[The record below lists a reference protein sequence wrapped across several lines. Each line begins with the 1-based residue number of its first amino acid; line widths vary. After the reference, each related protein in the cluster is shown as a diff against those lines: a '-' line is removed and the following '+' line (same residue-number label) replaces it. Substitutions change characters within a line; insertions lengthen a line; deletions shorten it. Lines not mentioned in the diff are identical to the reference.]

1 MDKNLIMI
9 MITSSSEQEAKT
21 IIEKLLKNRLIACG
35 NLIGPISSSFWWK
48 DRIETSKEYLILL
61 KSRNNLFNKIEREV
75 LRLHSYEIPEMI
87 VFPIIDGSK
96 DYLKW
101 INTSLMPI
109 NSK

>member
-48 DRIETSKEYLILL
+48 DCIETSKEYLILL

-87 VFPIIDGSK
+87 VFPIVDGSK

-109 NSK
+109 NSR

>member
-9 MITSSSEQEAKT
+9 MITSDSEQEAKT

-48 DRIETSKEYLILL
+48 DCIETSKEYLILL
-61 KSRNNLFNKIEREV
+61 KSRKDLFNKIEKEV
-75 LRLHSYEIPEMI
+75 LRLHSYEVPEMI

-101 INTSLMPI
+101 INTSLI
-109 NSK
+109 CH

>member
-1 MDKNLIMI
+1 LDKNLIMI
-9 MITSSSEQEAKT
+9 LITSGSEQDAKT

-48 DRIETSKEYLILL
+48 DCIETSKEYLILL
-61 KSRNNLFNKIEREV
+61 KSRNDLFNKIEKEV
-75 LRLHSYEIPEMI
+75 LRLHSYEVPEMI

-101 INTSLMPI
+101 INTSLI
-109 NSK
+109 CH

>member
-9 MITSSSEQEAKT
+9 MITSGSEQEAKI

-48 DRIETSKEYLILL
+48 EGIETSKEYLILL
-61 KSRNNLFNKIEREV
+61 KSRKNLFNKIEREV
-75 LRLHSYEIPEMI
+75 LRLHSYEVPEMI

-101 INTSLMPI
+101 LNTSLM
-109 NSK
+109 SQ

>member
-9 MITSSSEQEAKT
+9 MITSDSEQEAKT

-48 DRIETSKEYLILL
+48 DCIETSKEYLILL
-61 KSRNNLFNKIEREV
+61 KSRNDLFNKIEKEV
-75 LRLHSYEIPEMI
+75 LRLHSYEVPEMI

-101 INTSLMPI
+101 INTSLI
-109 NSK
+109 HH

>member
-1 MDKNLIMI
+1 
-9 MITSSSEQEAKT
+9 MITSDSEQEAKT

-48 DRIETSKEYLILL
+48 DCIETSKEYLILL
-61 KSRNNLFNKIEREV
+61 KSRNDLFNKIEKEV
-75 LRLHSYEIPEMI
+75 LRLHSYEVPEMI

-101 INTSLMPI
+101 INTSLI
-109 NSK
+109 CH

>member
-9 MITSSSEQEAKT
+9 MITSGSEQEAKT

-48 DRIETSKEYLILL
+48 DCIETSKEYLILL
-61 KSRNNLFNKIEREV
+61 KSRNNLFNEIEREV
-75 LRLHSYEIPEMI
+75 LRLHSYEVPEII

-101 INTSLMPI
+101 INTSL
-109 NSK
+109 NLH

>member
-1 MDKNLIMI
+1 
-9 MITSSSEQEAKT
+9 MITSGSEQEAKT

-48 DRIETSKEYLILL
+48 DCIETSKEYLILL
-61 KSRNNLFNKIEREV
+61 KSRKNLFNKIEREV
-75 LRLHSYEIPEMI
+75 LRFHSYEVPEII

-101 INTSLMPI
+101 INTSL
-109 NSK
+109 NLN

>member
-9 MITSSSEQEAKT
+9 MITSGSEQEAKT

-48 DRIETSKEYLILL
+48 ECIETSKEYLILL
-61 KSRNNLFNKIEREV
+61 KSRNDLFDKIEREV
-75 LRLHSYEIPEMI
+75 LRLHSYEVPEMI

-101 INTSLMPI
+101 INTSL
-109 NSK
+109 NLN

>member
-9 MITSSSEQEAKT
+9 MITSGSEQEAKT

-48 DRIETSKEYLILL
+48 DCIETSKEYLILL
-61 KSRNNLFNKIEREV
+61 KSRKDLFNKIEKEV
-75 LRLHSYEIPEMI
+75 LRLHSYEVPEMI

-101 INTSLMPI
+101 INTSLI
-109 NSK
+109 CH

>member
-48 DRIETSKEYLILL
+48 DCIETSKEYLILL

-101 INTSLMPI
+101 INTSLTPI

>member
-9 MITSSSEQEAKT
+9 MITSSSEQEAKK

-48 DRIETSKEYLILL
+48 DCIETSKEYLILL
-61 KSRNNLFNKIEREV
+61 KSRNDLFNKIEKEV
-75 LRLHSYEIPEMI
+75 LRLHSYEVPEMI

-101 INTSLMPI
+101 INTSLI
-109 NSK
+109 CH

>member
-1 MDKNLIMI
+1 MEKNLIMI

-87 VFPIIDGSK
+87 VFPIVDGSK

-109 NSK
+109 NSR

>member
-1 MDKNLIMI
+1 
-9 MITSSSEQEAKT
+9 MITSDSEQEAKT

-61 KSRNNLFNKIEREV
+61 KSRNDLFNKIEKEV
-75 LRLHSYEIPEMI
+75 LRLHSYEVPEII

-101 INTSLMPI
+101 INTSLI
-109 NSK
+109 GN